1 MFKKDKKLL
10 YWEIKGQNFQDYR
23 GTLTSFDSQASYAIQ
38 FVRFFVIHDLPVGAI
53 RGGHAHRLAY
63 QGFYMAQGSCTL
75 SLSRGHNLVDVRIS
89 KKDSITV
96 VPPLTFVEMR
106 DFSEQSVLVVF
117 TTQDYKEEEYIF
129 QSELK

>member
-1 MFKKDKKLL
+1 MFKKDEELL

-23 GTLTSFDSQASYAIQ
+23 GTLTSFDSQASRSNP
-38 FVRFFVIHDLPVGAI
+38 FVRFFVIHDLPVGAV

-63 QGFYMAQGSCTL
+63 QGFYMAHGSCTL
-75 SLSRGHNLVDVRIS
+75 SLSRGHNLVDLRIS
-89 KKDSITV
+89 EKDSITV

-117 TTQDYKEEEYIF
+117 TTQDYNEEEYIF